1 MVTVTALAA
10 EKLNE
15 GLQAATTDSEV
26 CIRLALAS
34 SVPNRIEM
42 VLDKAKEED
51 QIVENEGTKLILLD
65 PEIAQPLEGMVI
77 NYEESPQGGKF
88 TLAKLAPDK

>member
-15 GLQAATTDSEV
+15 GLQAATTDPEV
-26 CIRLALAS
+26 CIRLALSS

-65 PEIAQPLEGMVI
+65 PEIAQQLEGMVI
-77 NYEESPQGGKF
+77 DYEESPQGGKF